1 MEKITDVLKYLAYSG
16 KILTNYTSI
25 QLKNYRW
32 NSSLSK
38 AEKVPGLTVIT
49 KKLWNR
55 KSTFRLKL

>member
-1 MEKITDVLKYLAYSG
+1 MEKITDVLKYLAYIG

-32 NSSLSK
+32 NSSLRK
-38 AEKVPGLTVIT
+38 AEKVIT